1 MGEREDEVSEKRKR
15 SSLPSAFKYAFA
27 GIVNTAKSEMSFRIE
42 LVIAALA
49 IVAAALLAF
58 EPVEWV
64 LIIIFIVIVLVLELI
79 NSALESFIDLTS
91 PDIHP
96 LAKYAKDATA
106 AAVLV
111 AAVGAAIGG
120 AFLFIQAALRLAG
133 N

>member
-1 MGEREDEVSEKRKR
+1 MSEKPKKT
-15 SSLPSAFKYAFA
+15 SLPDAFKYAFT
-27 GIVNTAKSEMSFRIE
+27 GIVSTAKSERSFRIE
-42 LVIAALA
+42 LAFAVFAIIAA
-49 IVAAALLAF
+49 IVLRL

-64 LIIIFIVIVLVLELI
+64 LIIILIVIVLVLELI

-111 AAVGAAIGG
+111 AAVGATVGG
-120 AFLFIQAALRLAG
+120 SFLFVSAALRLWG
-133 N
+133 G

>member
-1 MGEREDEVSEKRKR
+1 VSEKRRKT
-15 SSLPSAFKYAFA
+15 SLADAFKYAFA
-27 GIVNTAKSEMSFRIE
+27 GIANTAKSERTFRIE
-42 LVIAALA
+42 LVVAVLTLA
-49 IVAAALLAF
+49 AAALLRL

-64 LIIIFIVIVLVLELI
+64 LIIILIVMVLVLELI

-111 AAVGAAIGG
+111 AALGAAVGG
-120 AFLFIQAALRLAG
+120 AFLFISAALRLWG
-133 N
+133 G